1 MFPTLRRVALH
12 LPRAPRRRRYAAGHR
27 RDDSTRTT
35 AVADVRVSPL
45 DGCPGGAAAAR
56 RPTPPWASHE
66 AAPGPGEP
74 PPVPAPTPPP
84 KRGKTPPSI
93 PERASL
99 SILSS
104 VVGLE
109 LRRSDLS
116 AALMSIFCQTGIN
129 LLAVDFDL
137 TLIDVH
143 TGGCWVGSAAALASR
158 VRPCMK
164 RILDEALNS
173 GIHVAVVTF
182 SPQAG

>member
-1 MFPTLRRVALH
+1 MLSVGGDGAVGGFLPWSERPLREVSLASCARALANPGPSRRQPAPKKRKYPC
-12 LPRAPRRRRYAAGHR
+12 PRA
-27 RDDSTRTT
+27 S
-35 AVADVRVSPL
+35 
-45 DGCPGGAAAAR
+45 
-56 RPTPPWASHE
+56 
-66 AAPGPGEP
+66 EP
-74 PPVPAPTPPP
+74 IV
-84 KRGKTPPSI
+84 
-93 PERASL
+93 
-99 SILSS
+99 LSS